1 MIKDIYQI
9 ALISIVFCIGFSLQ
23 SVVSKFENEGDV
35 NDIYIHKQLEP
46 LQCTINIDCDN
57 SYDWSVLFPKEE
69 LPEKYLLEY
78 PGEMDHRH
86 LRR

>member
-35 NDIYIHKQLEP
+35 NDIYIHEQLEP

-57 SYDWSVLFPKEE
+57 SRLERSVSKGGAPR
-69 LPEKYLLEY
+69 KYLLEY
-78 PGEMDHRH
+78 PEKKHQRH
-86 LRR
+86 PRR

>member
-35 NDIYIHKQLEP
+35 NDIYIHEQPES
-46 LQCTINIDCDN
+46 LQCTINIDCDT

-69 LPEKYLLEY
+69 LPEKYLFEY
-78 PGEMDHRH
+78 PEEMHHRH